1 MRLFRRRKHPIKR
14 DENGRSARQH
24 AFELFEAG
32 QRPAQVCKTLPMSF
46 QTCCRY
52 FQDYKRIRHKVPY
65 TTIRRWMK
73 EKPEFSEKVIGM
85 LADSLEMPPEE
96 VVTRLQKPWGL
107 LEALKGKWT
116 NYGLERERTEIE
128 DRLMAA
134 LEVVKLAEIFGQK
147 KPQFVRD
154 TLREL
159 IIRGED
165 KLPEE

>member
-1 MRLFRRRKHPIKR
+1 
-14 DENGRSARQH
+14 
-24 AFELFEAG
+24 
-32 QRPAQVCKTLPMSF
+32 
-46 QTCCRY
+46 
-52 FQDYKRIRHKVPY
+52 
-65 TTIRRWMK
+65 MK

-96 VVTRLQKPWGL
+96 VVARMQKPWGL
-107 LEALKGKWT
+107 MEALKGKWP

-147 KPQFVRD
+147 KPQFVRE
-154 TLREL
+154 TLRQL